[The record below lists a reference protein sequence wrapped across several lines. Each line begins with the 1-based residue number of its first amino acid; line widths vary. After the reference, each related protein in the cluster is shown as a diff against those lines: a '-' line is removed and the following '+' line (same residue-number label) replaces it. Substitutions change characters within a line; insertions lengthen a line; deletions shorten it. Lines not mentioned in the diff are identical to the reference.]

1 MNLEN
6 SIFMNK
12 KNYYFFL
19 ILVIFSFCVRVPVI
33 LKFGDVSLDNEWG
46 IILKNYIN
54 FEKFSLRQFDGFYIP
69 NIQMPPLYAFYLYLI
84 YIIQASGDLLY
95 QESSF
100 YINLVLFSQAILASI
115 SVAVFFI
122 ICKKFFSEKI
132 SIFCALIFSIFP
144 AHVFAC
150 SQISSVSLQLFL
162 TILFIY
168 NFLKISKNPNFLNIF
183 YFSVI
188 SALLLLLRGE
198 FLILFFISILYLFF
212 IFKLNIKK
220 NILIL
225 FLAFLVVSPYV
236 IRNVVIFDTI
246 TITKSFGYNLWRG
259 NNPDAVVEGIHCC
272 DDNPIL
278 AEELIKIS
286 KDKFYEINM
295 DNFFLK
301 ETISYLKEDPVKYF
315 NLYLKKLISFILID
329 INSSNKNY
337 FNLLNV
343 IPFILFGITS
353 TIGLLLSLKKN
364 SSYKFLIIYYLINVS
379 VISMFFILPRYKIAI
394 LPLQIIFTAALI
406 EKIIPF
412 FKKN

>member
-54 FEKFSLRQFDGFYIP
+54 FEKFSLRQFEGFYIP

-84 YIIQASGDLLY
+84 YIIQASGDVIY

-100 YINLVLFSQAILASI
+100 YINLVLFSHAILASI

-122 ICKKFFSEKI
+122 ICRKFFSEKI

-144 AHVFAC
+144 AHVYAC
-150 SQISSVSLQLFL
+150 SQISSASLQLFL

-183 YFSVI
+183 YFSAI

-198 FLILFFISILYLFF
+198 FLILFSISILYLFF
-212 IFKLNIKK
+212 IFKLNLKK

-225 FLAFLVVSPYV
+225 FLTLLIVSPYV
-236 IRNVVIFDTI
+236 VRNVVIFDTI

-272 DDNPIL
+272 DDNQIL
-278 AEELIKIS
+278 ANELIKIS

-295 DNFFLK
+295 DNLFLEK
-301 ETISYLKEDPVKYF
+301 TISYLKDDPVRYF
-315 NLYLKKLISFILID
+315 NLYLKKLVSFIFID

-337 FNLLNV
+337 LNLLNV

-353 TIGLLLSLKKN
+353 TIGLLLSLKKD